1 MWTDVKG
8 EVGWV
13 VEGGGGGW
21 RGEGITQWLE
31 RQARDRKVAG
41 SSPGR
46 SGGRIFFSRVSFLC

>member
-8 EVGWV
+8 EVGWG
-13 VEGGGGGW
+13 VEREGA
-21 RGEGITQWLE
+21 GEAGIAQWLE

-46 SGGRIFFSRVSFLC
+46 SGGRIFVSRVNFLY

>member
-8 EVGWV
+8 EVGWG
-13 VEGGGGGW
+13 VEREGAGGA
-21 RGEGITQWLE
+21 GIAQWLE
-31 RQARDRKVAG
+31 RQARDREVAG